1 MNSICR
7 YGRVIEHEYDAL
19 GRRIKRLAPA
29 GQTVEFTYNAD
40 SLLSRLETPRGSME
54 FEYDKA
60 GRMTKRR
67 MPGELEESFY
77 HDRCRRIIEQSLH
90 KPSRTLFHRGY
101 KYDAEGN
108 LIEMNDSNK
117 GLSRFVYDPAERLRE
132 APGPEREVERFVYD
146 STGNLLR
153 RGEKEFR
160 YGQPDR
166 LTRTDDAAL
175 VYDEAGNL
183 IEKRRAG
190 AVIRYS
196 YDADNRLIAV
206 DSKEGGRIEFRYDA
220 LGRRIAKNTK
230 DGETGFL
237 WDGDTGLYYN
247 FLRYYDPEL
256 GRYSTQDPIGLL
268 GGFNPYGYSQNPLNL
283 IDPLGLR
290 KKKHEDSA
298 FYSQEKRHT
307 TIYEVV

>member
-77 HDRCRRIIEQSLH
+77 YDRCRRIIEQSLH

-146 STGNLLR
+146 GTGNLLR
-153 RGEKEFR
+153 RGEREFR

-166 LTRTDDAAL
+166 LTRTDDATMT
-175 VYDEAGNL
+175 YDEVGNL

-190 AVIRYS
+190 SLIRYS
-196 YDADNRLIAV
+196 YDPDNQLIAV
-206 DSKEGGRIEFRYDA
+206 ESEEGGRIEFMYDA
-220 LGRRIAKNTK
+220 FRRRIAKETK
-230 DGETGFL
+230 EGKVGFL
-237 WDGDTGLYYN
+237 WDGDVLLVEERSEKSNEYIFEPGN
-247 FLRYYDPEL
+247 FAPLCRFDGEGFEAYHNDHLGTPHEL
-256 GRYSTQDPIGLL
+256 TDERGEIVWSARFDVYGRA
-268 GGFNPYGYSQNPLNL
+268 N
-283 IDPLGLR
+283 
-290 KKKHEDSA
+290 
-298 FYSQEKRHT
+298 
-307 TIYEVV
+307 